1 MVYGAV
7 LTPVFCLINSVC
19 PIVTSN
25 AHSILTEFSRTPRT
39 LSEIDLSRR
48 CCSLLMVPLFEVSLT
63 CSSAILAY
71 SRWRMVSVEVDREVG
86 REEEEEEEEEATTDE
101 DTEGPLGGVFVDV

>member
-86 REEEEEEEEEATTDE
+86 REEEEEEEEATTDE